1 MERAGRETS
10 APGRRIRGD
19 VLRCREEPVAITV
32 LLVTLFGIAPSYGQ
46 TVIPG
51 TQARA
56 YADPGTTEGG
66 PVVVVPNRRRQPARP
81 ANGSGPLVIPQVIVS
96 PGGTDPEQKAPEQ
109 MEERPPA
116 RTTRSPIDPGAGA
129 LPQAARR
136 EPAPRLAPVR
146 NGFFGAPS
154 AGLLVGGCLSTPG
167 RLSTTNVPN
176 RCLDALAFAVS
187 PPPATRGVLPRNLP
201 PIPRQDAQPI
211 PPVLADRP
219 KMRLPPVNR
228 GQKPQEQPAQ
238 TPPMMEEDPFEPKG
252 ITVGNFILKPA
263 FEMSSGFDSN
273 PGRVPQGKGSAFVS
287 VAPVLLVRSQFEKHL
302 LNADVRVGY
311 IDYAKLRQL
320 SRPTVDAKVNGR
332 YDITDTF
339 ALNGE
344 GHVAVD
350 ADDPGTPRFA
360 GRFAKIPLA
369 STVGGSAG
377 VTKRFEDFEVST
389 KAAIDRV
396 AFQNATLMDGQ
407 IVSNADR
414 NFVQYGSQS
423 RVTYNLTPEIRPFVD
438 VAVDRRVH
446 DIAVD
451 AEGFRRD
458 STGTAVE
465 AGVTFNYA
473 DKLTGDVAVG
483 YLNRRYQ
490 DPMLKPVNGF
500 IADAN
505 LTWQFAK
512 ETAIAFGA
520 KSQVVEITEPGIS
533 GVLKRDVTV
542 GVEHQFEP
550 WLVGTF
556 LAGYGQDA
564 FTGTTRVDN
573 RYLVELGML
582 YKFSRLL
589 QFRASVRREETRSNF
604 RENNLSATVVQVGAR
619 VQY

>member
-1 MERAGRETS
+1 MERAARETVAS
-10 APGRRIRGD
+10 RRGIGRD
-19 VLRCREEPVAITV
+19 VSRCQEETVAITV
-32 LLVTLFGIAPSYGQ
+32 LLVTLLGAAPSSAE
-46 TVIPG
+46 TVVPG
-51 TQARA
+51 SQVRA
-56 YADPGTTEGG
+56 YADPGASDAG

-81 ANGSGPLVIPQVIVS
+81 ANGNGPLVIPQVIVS
-96 PGGTDPEQKAPEQ
+96 PGGVEPEPKAATQVDEAPPP
-109 MEERPPA
+109 RP
-116 RTTRSPIDPGAGA
+116 RSPVDAGAGA

-146 NGFFGAPS
+146 NGFFGTPS

-167 RLSTTNVPN
+167 RLSVTNVPN

-211 PPVLADRP
+211 PPVLADKP
-219 KMRLPPVNR
+219 KMRLPPVNK
-228 GQKPQEQPAQ
+228 GQKPQDEPQ
-238 TPPMMEEDPFEPKG
+238 PPMMEEDPYEPKG

-287 VAPVLLVRSQFEKHL
+287 VAPVLLVRSQFERHL

-360 GRFAKIPLA
+360 GRFARIPLA

-377 VTKRFEDFEVST
+377 VTKRFEEVEVST

-396 AFQNATLMDGQ
+396 AFQNAPLVDGQ

-423 RVTYNLTPEIRPFVD
+423 RITYNLTPEIRPFVD

-483 YLNRRYQ
+483 YLTRRYQ

-512 ETAIAFGA
+512 ETAIALGA

-550 WLVGTF
+550 WLIGTF
-556 LAGYGQDA
+556 LAGYGEDA

-589 QFRASVRREETRSNF
+589 QLRASVRREETRSNF

>member
-1 MERAGRETS
+1 M
-10 APGRRIRGD
+10 
-19 VLRCREEPVAITV
+19 AIIV
-32 LLVTLFGIAPSYGQ
+32 LLVTSFGIAPSSAQ

-56 YADPGTTEGG
+56 YADPGINEGG
-66 PVVVVPNRRRQPARP
+66 PVIVVPNRRRQPARP
-81 ANGSGPLVIPQVIVS
+81 ANGSGPVVIPQVIVS
-96 PGGTDPEQKAPEQ
+96 PGGTDPEPNAPEQ
-109 MEERPPA
+109 MQERPPA

-187 PPPATRGVLPRNLP
+187 PPPATRGVLPQNLP

-211 PPVLADRP
+211 PKVLADKP
-219 KMRLPPVNR
+219 KMRLPPVK
-228 GQKPQEQPAQ
+228 GQKPQEQPQA
-238 TPPMMEEDPFEPKG
+238 PAMMEEDPYEPKG

-350 ADDPGTPRFA
+350 ADDPGTPRFT

-396 AFQNATLMDGQ
+396 AFQNAPLMDGQ

-465 AGVTFNYA
+465 AGVTLNYA

-483 YLNRRYQ
+483 YLTRRFQ
-490 DPMLKPVNGF
+490 DPLLKPVNGF

-505 LTWQFAK
+505 LNWQFAK

-520 KSQVVEITEPGIS
+520 KSQVVESTEVGIS

-589 QFRASVRREETRSNF
+589 QFRASVRREDTRSNF
-604 RENNLSATVVQVGAR
+604 KENNLSATVVQVGAR

>member
-1 MERAGRETS
+1 MERAARETVAS
-10 APGRRIRGD
+10 RRGIGRD
-19 VLRCREEPVAITV
+19 VSRCQEETVAITV
-32 LLVTLFGIAPSYGQ
+32 LLVTLLGAAPSSAE
-46 TVIPG
+46 TVVPG
-51 TQARA
+51 SQVRA
-56 YADPGTTEGG
+56 YADPGASDGG

-81 ANGSGPLVIPQVIVS
+81 ANGNGPLVIPQVIVS
-96 PGGTDPEQKAPEQ
+96 PGGVEPEPKAATQVDEAPPP
-109 MEERPPA
+109 RP
-116 RTTRSPIDPGAGA
+116 RSPVDAGAGA

-146 NGFFGAPS
+146 NGFFGTPS

-167 RLSTTNVPN
+167 RLSVTNVPN

-211 PPVLADRP
+211 PPVLADKP
-219 KMRLPPVNR
+219 KMRLPPVNK
-228 GQKPQEQPAQ
+228 GQKPQDQPQ
-238 TPPMMEEDPFEPKG
+238 PPMMEEDPYEPKG

-287 VAPVLLVRSQFEKHL
+287 VAPVLLVRSQFERHL

-360 GRFAKIPLA
+360 GRFARIPLA

-377 VTKRFEDFEVST
+377 VTKRFEEVEVST

-396 AFQNATLMDGQ
+396 AFQNAPLVDGQ

-423 RVTYNLTPEIRPFVD
+423 RITYNLTPEIRPFVD
-438 VAVDRRVH
+438 VAIDRRVH

-483 YLNRRYQ
+483 YLTRRYQ

-512 ETAIAFGA
+512 ETAIALGA

-550 WLVGTF
+550 WLIGTF
-556 LAGYGQDA
+556 LAGYGEDA

-589 QFRASVRREETRSNF
+589 QLRASVRREETRSNF

>member
-1 MERAGRETS
+1 MERAARETVAS
-10 APGRRIRGD
+10 RRGIGRD
-19 VLRCREEPVAITV
+19 VSWCQEESVAITV
-32 LLVTLFGIAPSYGQ
+32 LLVTLFGAAPSYGQ
-46 TVIPG
+46 TVVPG
-51 TQARA
+51 SQVRA
-56 YADPGTTEGG
+56 YADPGATEGG

-81 ANGSGPLVIPQVIVS
+81 ANGNGPLVIPQVIVS
-96 PGGTDPEQKAPEQ
+96 PGGVEPEPKAATQVDGAAPP
-109 MEERPPA
+109 RP
-116 RTTRSPIDPGAGA
+116 RSPIDAGAGA

-211 PPVLADRP
+211 PPVLADKP
-219 KMRLPPVNR
+219 KMRLPPVNK
-228 GQKPQEQPAQ
+228 GQKPQEPPAQ
-238 TPPMMEEDPFEPKG
+238 PPMMEEDPYEPKG

-287 VAPVLLVRSQFEKHL
+287 VAPVLLVRSQFERHL

-377 VTKRFEDFEVST
+377 VTKRFEEVEIST

-396 AFQNATLMDGQ
+396 AFQNAPLMDGQ

-483 YLNRRYQ
+483 YLTRRYQ

-505 LTWQFAK
+505 LTWQYAK
-512 ETAIAFGA
+512 ETAVMFGA

-550 WLVGTF
+550 WLIGTF
-556 LAGYGQDA
+556 LAGFGQDA
-564 FTGTTRVDN
+564 FTGTTRVDD

-589 QFRASVRREETRSNF
+589 QLRASVRREETRSNF

>member
-1 MERAGRETS
+1 M
-10 APGRRIRGD
+10 
-19 VLRCREEPVAITV
+19 AITV
-32 LLVTLFGIAPSYGQ
+32 LFVTLAGVAPSHGQ
-46 TVIPG
+46 TAVQDS
-51 TQARA
+51 QARA
-56 YADPGTTEGG
+56 YADPGTTESA
-66 PVVVVPNRRRQPARP
+66 PLVIVPGRRRQPVRP
-81 ANGSGPLVIPQVIVS
+81 ANGNGPVVIPQVIMA
-96 PGGTDPEQKAPEQ
+96 PGGTDSETKEPAQVD
-109 MEERPPA
+109 ERSPP
-116 RTTRSPIDPGAGA
+116 RPRSPIDNGAGA

-136 EPAPRLAPVR
+136 DPPPRLAPVR

-154 AGLLVGGCLSTPG
+154 AGLLVGGCLATPG
-167 RLSTTNVPN
+167 RLSMTNVPN

-211 PPVLADRP
+211 PPVLADKP
-219 KMRLPPVNR
+219 KMRLPPVNK
-228 GQKPQEQPAQ
+228 GQKPQQEPA
-238 TPPMMEEDPFEPKG
+238 PPMMAEDPYEPKG
-252 ITVGNFILKPA
+252 ITVGNFVLKPA

-273 PGRVPQGKGSAFVS
+273 PGRVPKGAGSGFVS
-287 VAPVLLVRSQFEKHL
+287 VAPVLLVRSQFDRHL

-396 AFQNATLMDGQ
+396 AFQNAPLIDGQ

-465 AGVTFNYA
+465 AGVTLNYA

-483 YLNRRYQ
+483 YLTRKFQ
-490 DPMLKPVNGF
+490 DPLLKPVNGF

-505 LTWQFAK
+505 LTWQYAK
-512 ETAIAFGA
+512 ETAVMFGA
-520 KSQVVEITEPGIS
+520 KSQVVESTEVGIS

-604 RENNLSATVVQVGAR
+604 KENDLSATVVQVGAR

>member
-1 MERAGRETS
+1 MRHQ
-10 APGRRIRGD
+10 
-19 VLRCREEPVAITV
+19 EESVALTV
-32 LLVTLFGIAPSYGQ
+32 LLVTLFGAVPSHGQ
-46 TVIPG
+46 TVTQG

-56 YADPGTTEGG
+56 YADPATVEGGG
-66 PVVVVPNRRRQPARP
+66 PVVVVPNRRRQPVRP
-81 ANGSGPLVIPQVIVS
+81 AGGNGPVVIPQVILA
-96 PGGTDPEQKAPEQ
+96 PGGTEPEPKEPAQVD
-109 MEERPPA
+109 ERPPP
-116 RTTRSPIDPGAGA
+116 RPRSPIDAGAGA

-167 RLSTTNVPN
+167 RLSMTNVPN

-187 PPPATRGVLPRNLP
+187 PPPATRGVLPNNLP

-211 PPVLADRP
+211 PPVLADKP
-219 KMRLPPVNR
+219 KMRLPPVNK
-228 GQKPQEQPAQ
+228 GQKPQEQQPQ
-238 TPPMMEEDPFEPKG
+238 TPPMMEEDPYEPKG

-273 PGRVPQGKGSAFVS
+273 PGRVPKGAGSGFVS
-287 VAPVLLVRSQFEKHL
+287 VAPVLLVRSQFERHL

-350 ADDPGTPRFA
+350 ADDPGTPRFT

-377 VTKRFEDFEVST
+377 VTKRFDDFEVST

-396 AFQNATLMDGQ
+396 AFQNAPLVDGQ

-465 AGVTFNYA
+465 AGVTLGYT

-483 YLNRRYQ
+483 YLTRRFQ
-490 DPMLKPVNGF
+490 DPALKPVNGF

-505 LTWQFAK
+505 LTWQYAK
-512 ETAIAFGA
+512 ETAIMLAA
-520 KSQVVEITEPGIS
+520 KSQVVESTEVGIS
-533 GVLKRDVTV
+533 GVLKRDLTV

-550 WLVGTF
+550 WLVGTL

-564 FTGTTRVDN
+564 FTGTTRVDD

-604 RENNLSATVVQVGAR
+604 KENNLSATVVQVGAR

>member
-1 MERAGRETS
+1 MQRAGRES
-10 APGRRIRGD
+10 ISPSCRDRRG
-19 VLRCREEPVAITV
+19 VLPRPDEAVAITV
-32 LLVTLFGIAPSYGQ
+32 LFVLLVESAPSYAQ
-46 TVIPG
+46 S
-51 TQARA
+51 QARA
-56 YADPGTTEGG
+56 YADPGTIDGG
-66 PVVVVPNRRRQPARP
+66 PVVVVPNRKRPPARP
-81 ANGSGPLVIPQVIVS
+81 ANGNGPVVIPQMIIA
-96 PGGTDPEQKAPEQ
+96 PGGNEPEQEPKSAAAQPD
-109 MEERPPA
+109 ERTPP
-116 RTTRSPIDPGAGA
+116 RPKSPIDPAAGA
-129 LPQAARR
+129 LPQATRR

-154 AGLLVGGCLSTPG
+154 AGLLVGGCLATPG
-167 RLSTTNVPN
+167 RLVPTNVPN

-211 PPVLADRP
+211 PPVLADKPRM
-219 KMRLPPVNR
+219 KLPPVNK
-228 GQKPQEQPAQ
+228 GKPQEPQPQ
-238 TPPMMEEDPFEPKG
+238 PPPMMDEDPYEPKG

-273 PGRVPQGKGSAFVS
+273 PGRVPKGAGSGFVS
-287 VAPVLLVRSQFEKHL
+287 VAPVLLVRSQFERHL

-339 ALNGE
+339 AINGE

-377 VTKRFEDFEVST
+377 VTKRFEEIEIST

-396 AFQNATLMDGQ
+396 AFQNAPLIDGQ

-465 AGVTFNYA
+465 AGVTFAYA

-483 YLNRRYQ
+483 YLTRRYQ
-490 DPMLKPVNGF
+490 DPMLKPVSGF

-505 LTWQFAK
+505 LTWQYAK
-512 ETAIAFGA
+512 ETAIMFGA

-542 GVEHQFEP
+542 GIEHQFEP

-589 QFRASVRREETRSNF
+589 QLRASVRREETRSNF
-604 RENNLSATVVQVGAR
+604 RENDLSATVVQVGAR

>member
-1 MERAGRETS
+1 LGRAGRETQT
-10 APGRRIRGD
+10 PGRRIGRD
-19 VLRCREEPVAITV
+19 VLRCQEESVAITV
-32 LLVTLFGIAPSYGQ
+32 LLVTLFGVAPSYGQ

-66 PVVVVPNRRRQPARP
+66 PVVIVPSRRRQPARP
-81 ANGSGPLVIPQVIVS
+81 ANGNGPLVIPQVIIA
-96 PGGTDPEQKAPEQ
+96 PGGDDPEPKPPVQV
-109 MEERPPA
+109 EERPQP
-116 RTTRSPIDPGAGA
+116 RSRSPIDPGAGA

-167 RLSTTNVPN
+167 RLAVTNVPN
-176 RCLDALAFAVS
+176 RCMDALAFAVS

-211 PPVLADRP
+211 PPVLADKP
-219 KMRLPPVNR
+219 KMRLPPVNK
-228 GQKPQEQPAQ
+228 GQKPQEPQPA
-238 TPPMMEEDPFEPKG
+238 MMEEDPYEPKG

-263 FEMSSGFDSN
+263 FEMTSGFDSN
-273 PGRVPQGKGSAFVS
+273 PGRVPKGAGSGFVS
-287 VAPVLLVRSQFEKHL
+287 VAPVLLVRSQFERHL

-377 VTKRFEDFEVST
+377 VTKKFEDFEVST

-396 AFQNATLMDGQ
+396 AFQNASLMDGQ

-465 AGVTFNYA
+465 AGVTFGYA

-483 YLNRRYQ
+483 YLTRRFQ
-490 DPMLKPVNGF
+490 DPLLKPVSGF

-505 LTWQFAK
+505 LTYQYAK
-512 ETAIAFGA
+512 ETAIMFGA

-556 LAGYGQDA
+556 TAGYGQDA

-573 RYLVELGML
+573 RYLAELGML

>member
-1 MERAGRETS
+1 MERAGRQTG
-10 APGRRIRGD
+10 APGRRISGD

-32 LLVTLFGIAPSYGQ
+32 LLVTLFGIAPSYAQ

-56 YADPGTTEGG
+56 YADPGTNEGG
-66 PVVVVPNRRRQPARP
+66 PVIVVPNRRRQPARP
-81 ANGSGPLVIPQVIVS
+81 ANGTGPVVIPQVIVS
-96 PGGTDPEQKAPEQ
+96 PGGTDPEPKTSEQ

-211 PPVLADRP
+211 PPVLADKP

-287 VAPVLLVRSQFEKHL
+287 VAPVLLVRSQFDKHL

-396 AFQNATLMDGQ
+396 AFQNASLMDGQ

-512 ETAIAFGA
+512 ETAIALGA

>member
-1 MERAGRETS
+1 MV
-10 APGRRIRGD
+10 APGRRTCND
-19 VLRCREEPVAITV
+19 VLRCQDLAVAV
-32 LLVTLFGIAPSYGQ
+32 AVPLLTLLGAAPSYGQ
-46 TVIPG
+46 AAIEG

-56 YADPGTTEGG
+56 YADPGANDGG
-66 PVVVVPNRRRQPARP
+66 PVVVIPNRRVQPARP
-81 ANGSGPLVIPQVIVS
+81 TNRNGPVVIPQVIIA
-96 PGGTDPEQKAPEQ
+96 PGGTEPEPKAATAQP
-109 MEERPPA
+109 EERAPPRA
-116 RTTRSPIDPGAGA
+116 KSPIDPGAGA

-146 NGFFGAPS
+146 NGFFGAPN
-154 AGLLVGGCLSTPG
+154 AGLLVGGCLSAPG
-167 RLSTTNVPN
+167 RIFTTNVPN

-201 PIPRQDAQPI
+201 PIPQQDAQPI
-211 PPVLADRP
+211 PPVLADKPR
-219 KMRLPPVNR
+219 MRLPAVNK
-228 GQKPQEQPAQ
+228 GQKPQDQQPQPQ
-238 TPPMMEEDPFEPKG
+238 TPPMMEEDPYEPKG
-252 ITVGNFILKPA
+252 IKVGNFILKPA
-263 FEMSSGFDSN
+263 FEMTSGFDTN
-273 PGRVPQGKGSAFVS
+273 PGRVPRGGGSAFVS
-287 VAPVLLVRSQFEKHL
+287 VAPVLLVRSQFEQHL
-302 LNADVRVGY
+302 LNADVRVSY

-339 ALNGE
+339 AVNGE

-369 STVGGSAG
+369 STVGGSVG
-377 VTKRFEDFEVST
+377 VTKRFEVIEVST

-396 AFQNATLMDGQ
+396 AFQNAPLVDGQ

-438 VAVDRRVH
+438 VAIDRRVH

-465 AGVTFNYA
+465 AGVTFAYA

-483 YLNRRYQ
+483 YLTRRYQ
-490 DPMLKPVNGF
+490 DPLLKPVNGF

-512 ETAIAFGA
+512 ETAIAIGA

-550 WLVGTF
+550 WLVGT
-556 LAGYGQDA
+556 LVAGYGQDA
-564 FTGTTRVDN
+564 FTGTARVDD
-573 RYLVELGML
+573 RYVVELGML

-589 QFRASVRREETRSNF
+589 QLRTSIRHEETRSNVK
-604 RENNLSATVVQVGAR
+604 ENNLSATVVQVGAR

>member
-1 MERAGRETS
+1 MERAARQTVASRRGIGRDVSRCQEET
-10 APGRRIRGD
+10 
-19 VLRCREEPVAITV
+19 VAITV
-32 LLVTLFGIAPSYGQ
+32 LLVTLLGAAPSSAE
-46 TVIPG
+46 TVVPG
-51 TQARA
+51 SQVRA
-56 YADPGTTEGG
+56 YADPGASDGG

-81 ANGSGPLVIPQVIVS
+81 ANGNGPLVIPQVIVS
-96 PGGTDPEQKAPEQ
+96 PGGVEPEPKAATQVDEAPPP
-109 MEERPPA
+109 RP
-116 RTTRSPIDPGAGA
+116 RSPVDAGAGA

-146 NGFFGAPS
+146 NGFFGTPS

-167 RLSTTNVPN
+167 RLSVTNVPN

-211 PPVLADRP
+211 PPVLADKP
-219 KMRLPPVNR
+219 KMRLPPVNK
-228 GQKPQEQPAQ
+228 GQKPQDQPQ
-238 TPPMMEEDPFEPKG
+238 PPMMEEDPYEPKG

-273 PGRVPQGKGSAFVS
+273 PGRVPQGRGSAFVS
-287 VAPVLLVRSQFEKHL
+287 VAPVLLVRSQFERHL

-360 GRFAKIPLA
+360 GRFARIPLA

-377 VTKRFEDFEVST
+377 VTKRFEEVEVST

-396 AFQNATLMDGQ
+396 AFQNAPLVDGQ

-423 RVTYNLTPEIRPFVD
+423 RITYNLTPEIRPFVD

-483 YLNRRYQ
+483 YLTRRYQ

-512 ETAIAFGA
+512 ETAIALGA

-550 WLVGTF
+550 WLIGTF
-556 LAGYGQDA
+556 LAGYGEDA

-589 QFRASVRREETRSNF
+589 QLRASVRREETRSNF

>member
-1 MERAGRETS
+1 MV
-10 APGRRIRGD
+10 APRRRIGHD
-19 VLRCREEPVAITV
+19 VSRRQKEPAAITA
-32 LLVTLFGIAPSYGQ
+32 LLLTLFGAAPSYGQ
-46 TVIPG
+46 DAERVP
-51 TQARA
+51 QVRA
-56 YADPGTTEGG
+56 YADPNDSG
-66 PVVVVPNRRRQPARP
+66 PVIVVPNRRRQAVRP
-81 ANGSGPLVIPQVIVS
+81 ANGNGPVVIPQVIVS
-96 PGGTDPEQKAPEQ
+96 PGGGEPEAKTPTQV
-109 MEERPPA
+109 EERPPP
-116 RTTRSPIDPGAGA
+116 RPRSPIDPGAGA

-154 AGLLVGGCLSTPG
+154 AGLVVGGCLSTPG
-167 RLSTTNVPN
+167 RLSTTNVPD

-211 PPVLADRP
+211 PPVLADKPR
-219 KMRLPPVNR
+219 MRQPM
-228 GQKPQEQPAQ
+228 QETAKAQPQQPA
-238 TPPMMEEDPFEPKG
+238 PPMMEEDPYEPKG
-252 ITVGNFILKPA
+252 IKVGNFILKPA
-263 FEMSSGFDSN
+263 FEMTSGFDSN
-273 PGRVPQGKGSAFVS
+273 PGRVPRGAGSGFVS
-287 VAPVLLVRSQFEKHL
+287 VAPVLLVRSQFDQHL
-302 LNADVRVGY
+302 LNADVRVSY

-360 GRFAKIPLA
+360 GRFARIPLA

-396 AFQNATLMDGQ
+396 AFQNAPLVNGQ

-414 NFVQYGSQS
+414 NFNQYASQS

-438 VAVDRRVH
+438 VTVDRRVH

-465 AGVTFNYA
+465 AGVTFAYA

-483 YLNRRYQ
+483 YLTRRYQ
-490 DPMLKPVNGF
+490 DPMLKPVSGF

-512 ETAIAFGA
+512 ETAIALGA

-542 GVEHQFEP
+542 GVEHQFQP

-564 FTGTTRVDN
+564 FTGTTRVDD
-573 RYLVELGML
+573 RYVVELGML

-589 QFRASVRREETRSNF
+589 QLRTSVRREETRSNVK
-604 RENNLSATVVQVGAR
+604 ENNLSATVVQVGAR

>member
-1 MERAGRETS
+1 MERAARETVAS
-10 APGRRIRGD
+10 RRGIGRD
-19 VLRCREEPVAITV
+19 VSWCQEESVAITV
-32 LLVTLFGIAPSYGQ
+32 LLVTLFGAAPSYGQ
-46 TVIPG
+46 TVVPG
-51 TQARA
+51 SQVRA
-56 YADPGTTEGG
+56 YADPGAAEGG

-81 ANGSGPLVIPQVIVS
+81 ANGNGPLVIPQVIVS
-96 PGGTDPEQKAPEQ
+96 PGGVEPEPKAATQVDGAAPP
-109 MEERPPA
+109 RP
-116 RTTRSPIDPGAGA
+116 RSPIDAGAGA

-211 PPVLADRP
+211 PPVLADKP
-219 KMRLPPVNR
+219 KMRLPPVNK
-228 GQKPQEQPAQ
+228 GQKPQEPPAQ
-238 TPPMMEEDPFEPKG
+238 PPMMEEDPYEPKG
-252 ITVGNFILKPA
+252 ITVGNFLLKPA

-287 VAPVLLVRSQFEKHL
+287 VAPVLLVRSQFERHL

-377 VTKRFEDFEVST
+377 VTKRFEEVEIST

-396 AFQNATLMDGQ
+396 AFQNAPLMDGQ

-483 YLNRRYQ
+483 YLTRRYQ

-505 LTWQFAK
+505 LTWQYAK
-512 ETAIAFGA
+512 ETAVMFGA

-550 WLVGTF
+550 WLIGTF
-556 LAGYGQDA
+556 LAGFGQDA
-564 FTGTTRVDN
+564 FTGTTRVDD

-589 QFRASVRREETRSNF
+589 QLRASVRREETRSNF

>member
-1 MERAGRETS
+1 M
-10 APGRRIRGD
+10 
-19 VLRCREEPVAITV
+19 AITV
-32 LLVTLFGIAPSYGQ
+32 LLVTLFGVAPSHGQ
-46 TVIPG
+46 TVIQG

-66 PVVVVPNRRRQPARP
+66 PVVVVPGRRRQPARP
-81 ANGSGPLVIPQVIVS
+81 ANANGPLVIPQVIMA
-96 PGGTDPEQKAPEQ
+96 PGGNDPEPKEAPQ
-109 MEERPPA
+109 VEERLPP
-116 RTTRSPIDPGAGA
+116 RPRSPIDAGAGA

-136 EPAPRLAPVR
+136 EPPPRLAPVR
-146 NGFFGAPS
+146 NAFFGAPS

-167 RLSTTNVPN
+167 RLSMTNVPN

-187 PPPATRGVLPRNLP
+187 PPPATRGVLPNNLP

-211 PPVLADRP
+211 PPVLAAKPR
-219 KMRLPPVNR
+219 MRLPPVK

-238 TPPMMEEDPFEPKG
+238 TPPMMEEDPYEPKG

-287 VAPVLLVRSQFEKHL
+287 VAPVLLVRSQFERHL

-377 VTKRFEDFEVST
+377 LTKRFEDFEVST

-396 AFQNATLMDGQ
+396 AFQNAPLITGQ

-465 AGVTFNYA
+465 GGVTFNYA

-483 YLNRRYQ
+483 YLTRRYQ
-490 DPMLKPVNGF
+490 DPLLKPVNGF

-505 LTWQFAK
+505 LTWQYAK
-512 ETAIAFGA
+512 ETAVMFGA

>member
-1 MERAGRETS
+1 MERAGRETQI
-10 APGRRIRGD
+10 PGRRIGRD
-19 VLRCREEPVAITV
+19 VLRCQEESVAITV

-66 PVVVVPNRRRQPARP
+66 PVVIVPNRRRQPARP

-96 PGGTDPEQKAPEQ
+96 PGGDDPEPKPPVQV
-109 MEERPPA
+109 EERPQP
-116 RTTRSPIDPGAGA
+116 RSRSPIDPGAGA

-167 RLSTTNVPN
+167 RLSATNVPN

-211 PPVLADRP
+211 PPVLADKP
-219 KMRLPPVNR
+219 KMRLPPVNK
-228 GQKPQEQPAQ
+228 GQKPQEPPPA
-238 TPPMMEEDPFEPKG
+238 MMEEDPYEPKG

-273 PGRVPQGKGSAFVS
+273 PGRVPKGAGSGFVS
-287 VAPVLLVRSQFEKHL
+287 VAPVLLVRSQFERHL

-377 VTKRFEDFEVST
+377 VTKKFEDFEVST

-396 AFQNATLMDGQ
+396 AFQNASLMDGQ

-465 AGVTFNYA
+465 AGVTFGYA

-483 YLNRRYQ
+483 YLTRRFQ
-490 DPMLKPVNGF
+490 DPLLKPVNGF

-505 LTWQFAK
+505 LTYQYAK
-512 ETAIAFGA
+512 ETAIMLGA

-604 RENNLSATVVQVGAR
+604 RENDLSATVVQVGAR

>member
-1 MERAGRETS
+1 MERAARETVAS
-10 APGRRIRGD
+10 RRGIGRD
-19 VLRCREEPVAITV
+19 VSRCQEETVAITV
-32 LLVTLFGIAPSYGQ
+32 LLVTLLGAAPSSAE
-46 TVIPG
+46 TVVPG
-51 TQARA
+51 SQVRA
-56 YADPGTTEGG
+56 YADPGASDAG

-81 ANGSGPLVIPQVIVS
+81 ANGNGPLVIPQVIVS
-96 PGGTDPEQKAPEQ
+96 PGGVEPEPKAATQEDEAPPP
-109 MEERPPA
+109 RP
-116 RTTRSPIDPGAGA
+116 RSPVDAGAGA

-167 RLSTTNVPN
+167 RLSVTNVPN

-211 PPVLADRP
+211 PPVLADKP
-219 KMRLPPVNR
+219 KMRLPPVNK
-228 GQKPQEQPAQ
+228 GQKPQDQPQ
-238 TPPMMEEDPFEPKG
+238 PPMMEEDPYEPKG

-287 VAPVLLVRSQFEKHL
+287 VAPVLLVRSQFERHL

-360 GRFAKIPLA
+360 GRFARIPLA

-377 VTKRFEDFEVST
+377 VTKRFEEVEVST

-396 AFQNATLMDGQ
+396 AFQNAPLVDGQ

-423 RVTYNLTPEIRPFVD
+423 RITYNLTPEIRPFVD

-483 YLNRRYQ
+483 YLTRRYQ

-512 ETAIAFGA
+512 ETAIALGA

-550 WLVGTF
+550 WLIGTF
-556 LAGYGQDA
+556 LAGYGEDA

-589 QFRASVRREETRSNF
+589 QLRASVRREETRSNF

>member
-1 MERAGRETS
+1 MERAARETVAS
-10 APGRRIRGD
+10 RRGIGRD
-19 VLRCREEPVAITV
+19 VSRCQQETVAITV
-32 LLVTLFGIAPSYGQ
+32 LLVTLFGVAPSYGQ
-46 TVIPG
+46 TVTPG
-51 TQARA
+51 SQVRA
-56 YADPGTTEGG
+56 YADPGTNDAG
-66 PVVVVPNRRRQPARP
+66 PVVVVPNRRRQPVRP
-81 ANGSGPLVIPQVIVS
+81 ANSNGPLVIPQVIVS
-96 PGGTDPEQKAPEQ
+96 PGGVEPEPKAATQ
-109 MEERPPA
+109 VEEAPPPRP
-116 RTTRSPIDPGAGA
+116 RSPIDAGAGA

-167 RLSTTNVPN
+167 RLSVTNVPN

-211 PPVLADRP
+211 PPVLADKP
-219 KMRLPPVNR
+219 KMRLPPVNK
-228 GQKPQEQPAQ
+228 GQKPQEQPQ
-238 TPPMMEEDPFEPKG
+238 PPMMAEDPYEPKG

-287 VAPVLLVRSQFEKHL
+287 VAPVLLVRSQFERHL

-360 GRFAKIPLA
+360 GRFARIPLA

-377 VTKRFEDFEVST
+377 VTKRFEEVEVST

-396 AFQNATLMDGQ
+396 AFQNAPLVDGQ

-423 RVTYNLTPEIRPFVD
+423 RITYNLTPEIRPFVD

-483 YLNRRYQ
+483 YLTRRYQ

-512 ETAIAFGA
+512 ETAIALGA

-542 GVEHQFEP
+542 GIEHQFEP

-556 LAGYGQDA
+556 LAGYGEDA

-589 QFRASVRREETRSNF
+589 QLRASVRREETRSNF

>member
-1 MERAGRETS
+1 MERAARQTVASRRGIGRDVSRCQEET
-10 APGRRIRGD
+10 
-19 VLRCREEPVAITV
+19 VAITV

-46 TVIPG
+46 TVTPG
-51 TQARA
+51 SQVRA
-56 YADPGTTEGG
+56 YADPGTTDAG

-81 ANGSGPLVIPQVIVS
+81 ANGNGPLVIPQVIVS
-96 PGGTDPEQKAPEQ
+96 PGGVEPEPKVATQVDEAPPP
-109 MEERPPA
+109 RP
-116 RTTRSPIDPGAGA
+116 RSPIDAGAGA

-167 RLSTTNVPN
+167 RLSVTNVPN

-211 PPVLADRP
+211 PPVLADKP
-219 KMRLPPVNR
+219 KMRLPPVNK
-228 GQKPQEQPAQ
+228 GQKPQDQPQ
-238 TPPMMEEDPFEPKG
+238 PPMMEEDPYEPKG

-287 VAPVLLVRSQFEKHL
+287 VAPVLLVRSQFERHL

-377 VTKRFEDFEVST
+377 VTKRFEEVEVST

-396 AFQNATLMDGQ
+396 AFQNATLVDGQ

-423 RVTYNLTPEIRPFVD
+423 RITYNLTPEIRPFVD

-483 YLNRRYQ
+483 YLTRRYQ

-512 ETAIAFGA
+512 ETAIALGA

-550 WLVGTF
+550 WLIGTF
-556 LAGYGQDA
+556 LAGYGEDA

-589 QFRASVRREETRSNF
+589 QLRASVRREETRSNF

>member
-1 MERAGRETS
+1 MERAARETVAS
-10 APGRRIRGD
+10 RRGIGRD
-19 VLRCREEPVAITV
+19 VSRCQEETVAITV
-32 LLVTLFGIAPSYGQ
+32 LLVTLFGVAPSYGQ
-46 TVIPG
+46 TVTPG
-51 TQARA
+51 SQVRA
-56 YADPGTTEGG
+56 YADPGTTDAG
-66 PVVVVPNRRRQPARP
+66 PVVVVPNRRRQPVRP
-81 ANGSGPLVIPQVIVS
+81 ANSNGPLVIPQVIVS
-96 PGGTDPEQKAPEQ
+96 PGGVEPEPKAATQVDEAPPP
-109 MEERPPA
+109 RP
-116 RTTRSPIDPGAGA
+116 RSPIDAGAGA

-167 RLSTTNVPN
+167 RLSVTNVPN

-211 PPVLADRP
+211 PPVLADKP
-219 KMRLPPVNR
+219 KMRLPPVNK
-228 GQKPQEQPAQ
+228 GQKPQEQPQ
-238 TPPMMEEDPFEPKG
+238 PPMMAEDPYEPKG

-287 VAPVLLVRSQFEKHL
+287 VAPVLLVRSQFERHL

-360 GRFAKIPLA
+360 GRFARIPLA

-377 VTKRFEDFEVST
+377 VTKRFEEVEVST

-396 AFQNATLMDGQ
+396 AFQNAPLVDGQ

-423 RVTYNLTPEIRPFVD
+423 RITYNLTPEIRPFVD

-483 YLNRRYQ
+483 YLTRRYQ

-512 ETAIAFGA
+512 ETAIALGA

-542 GVEHQFEP
+542 GIEHQFEP

-556 LAGYGQDA
+556 LAGYGEDA

-589 QFRASVRREETRSNF
+589 QLRASVRREETRSNF

>member
-1 MERAGRETS
+1 MERAARETIAS
-10 APGRRIRGD
+10 RRGIGRD
-19 VLRCREEPVAITV
+19 VSRRQEETVAITV
-32 LLVTLFGIAPSYGQ
+32 LLVTLFGVAPSYGQ
-46 TVIPG
+46 TVTPG
-51 TQARA
+51 SQVRA
-56 YADPGTTEGG
+56 YADPGTTDAG
-66 PVVVVPNRRRQPARP
+66 PVVVVPNRRRQPVRP
-81 ANGSGPLVIPQVIVS
+81 ANSNGPLVIPQVIVS
-96 PGGTDPEQKAPEQ
+96 PGGVEPEPKAATQVDEAPPP
-109 MEERPPA
+109 RP
-116 RTTRSPIDPGAGA
+116 RSPIDAGAGA

-167 RLSTTNVPN
+167 RLSVTNVPN

-211 PPVLADRP
+211 PPVLADKP
-219 KMRLPPVNR
+219 KMRLPPVNK
-228 GQKPQEQPAQ
+228 GQKPQEQPQ
-238 TPPMMEEDPFEPKG
+238 PPMMAEDPYEPKG

-287 VAPVLLVRSQFEKHL
+287 VAPVLLVRSQFERHL

-360 GRFAKIPLA
+360 GRFARIPLA

-377 VTKRFEDFEVST
+377 VTKRFEEVEVST

-396 AFQNATLMDGQ
+396 AFQNAPLVDGQ

-423 RVTYNLTPEIRPFVD
+423 RITYNLTPEIRPFVD

-483 YLNRRYQ
+483 YLTRRYQ

-512 ETAIAFGA
+512 ETAIALGA

-542 GVEHQFEP
+542 GIEHQFEP

-556 LAGYGQDA
+556 LAGYGEDA

-589 QFRASVRREETRSNF
+589 QLRASVRREETRSNF

>member
-1 MERAGRETS
+1 MERKARETS
-10 APGRRIRGD
+10 DSRRGIGW
-19 VLRCREEPVAITV
+19 VSLRQEETAAFAV
-32 LLVTLFGIAPSYGQ
+32 LLVTLVGGAPALGQ
-46 TVIPG
+46 TVVPG
-51 TQARA
+51 TQASA

-66 PVVVVPNRRRQPARP
+66 PVVVIPGRRRQPARP
-81 ANGSGPLVIPQVIVS
+81 ANGNGPLVIPQVIVA
-96 PGGTDPEQKAPEQ
+96 PGGTEPEPKAATQ
-109 MEERPPA
+109 VEERPRPK
-116 RTTRSPIDPGAGA
+116 SPIDAGAGA

-136 EPAPRLAPVR
+136 EPPPRLAPVR

-167 RLSTTNVPN
+167 RLSMTNVPN

-211 PPVLADRP
+211 PPVLADKP

-228 GQKPQEQPAQ
+228 GQKPQEPQPQA
-238 TPPMMEEDPFEPKG
+238 PPMMEEDPFEPKG

-287 VAPVLLVRSQFEKHL
+287 VAPVLLVRSQFERHL

-360 GRFAKIPLA
+360 GRFARIPLA

-377 VTKRFEDFEVST
+377 LTKRFEEVEIST

-396 AFQNATLMDGQ
+396 AFQNAPLMDGQ

-473 DKLTGDVAVG
+473 DTLTGDVAVG
-483 YLNRRYQ
+483 YLTRRYQ

-505 LTWQFAK
+505 LTWQYAK
-512 ETAIAFGA
+512 ETAVMLGA

-556 LAGYGQDA
+556 LAGVGQDA

-573 RYLVELGML
+573 RYLVEVGML

-589 QFRASVRREETRSNF
+589 QLRASVRREETRSNF
-604 RENNLSATVVQVGAR
+604 KENNLSATVVQVGAR

>member
-1 MERAGRETS
+1 MERAARETVAS
-10 APGRRIRGD
+10 RRGIGRD
-19 VLRCREEPVAITV
+19 VSRCQEETVAITV
-32 LLVTLFGIAPSYGQ
+32 LLVTLFGVAPSYGQ
-46 TVIPG
+46 TVTPG
-51 TQARA
+51 SQVRA
-56 YADPGTTEGG
+56 YADPATTDAG
-66 PVVVVPNRRRQPARP
+66 PVVVVPNRRRQPVRP
-81 ANGSGPLVIPQVIVS
+81 ANSNGPLVIPQVIVS
-96 PGGTDPEQKAPEQ
+96 PGGVEPEPKAATQVDEAPPP
-109 MEERPPA
+109 RP
-116 RTTRSPIDPGAGA
+116 RSPIDAGAGA

-167 RLSTTNVPN
+167 RLSVTNVPN

-211 PPVLADRP
+211 PPVLADKP
-219 KMRLPPVNR
+219 KMRLPPVNK
-228 GQKPQEQPAQ
+228 GQKPQEQPQ
-238 TPPMMEEDPFEPKG
+238 PPMMAEDPYEPKG

-287 VAPVLLVRSQFEKHL
+287 VAPVLLVRSQFERHL

-360 GRFAKIPLA
+360 GRFARIPLA

-377 VTKRFEDFEVST
+377 VTKRFEEVEVST

-396 AFQNATLMDGQ
+396 AFQNAPLVDGQ

-423 RVTYNLTPEIRPFVD
+423 RITYNLTPEIRPFVD

-483 YLNRRYQ
+483 YLTRRYQ

-512 ETAIAFGA
+512 ETAIALGA

-542 GVEHQFEP
+542 GIEHQFEP

-556 LAGYGQDA
+556 LAGYGEDA

-589 QFRASVRREETRSNF
+589 QLRASVRREETRSNF

>member
-1 MERAGRETS
+1 MERAARETVAS
-10 APGRRIRGD
+10 RRGIGRD
-19 VLRCREEPVAITV
+19 VSRCQEETVAITV
-32 LLVTLFGIAPSYGQ
+32 LLVTLFGVAPSYGQ
-46 TVIPG
+46 TVTPG
-51 TQARA
+51 SQVRA
-56 YADPGTTEGG
+56 YADPGTTDAG
-66 PVVVVPNRRRQPARP
+66 PVVVVPNRRRQPVRP
-81 ANGSGPLVIPQVIVS
+81 ANSNGPLVIPQVIVS
-96 PGGTDPEQKAPEQ
+96 PGGVEPEPKAATQVDEAPPP
-109 MEERPPA
+109 RP
-116 RTTRSPIDPGAGA
+116 RSPIDAGAGA

-167 RLSTTNVPN
+167 RLSVTNVPN

-211 PPVLADRP
+211 PPVLADKP
-219 KMRLPPVNR
+219 KMRLPPVNK
-228 GQKPQEQPAQ
+228 GQKPQEQPQ
-238 TPPMMEEDPFEPKG
+238 PPMMAEDPYEPKG

-287 VAPVLLVRSQFEKHL
+287 VAPVLLVRSQFERHL

-360 GRFAKIPLA
+360 GRFARIPLA

-377 VTKRFEDFEVST
+377 VTKRFEEVEVST

-396 AFQNATLMDGQ
+396 AFQNAPLVDGQ

-423 RVTYNLTPEIRPFVD
+423 RITYNLTPEIRPFVD

-451 AEGFRRD
+451 AEGIRRD

-483 YLNRRYQ
+483 YLTRRYQ

-512 ETAIAFGA
+512 ETAIALGA

-542 GVEHQFEP
+542 GIEHQFEP

-556 LAGYGQDA
+556 LAGYGEDA

-589 QFRASVRREETRSNF
+589 QLRASVRREETRSNF

>member
-1 MERAGRETS
+1 MERAARETVAS
-10 APGRRIRGD
+10 RRGIGRD
-19 VLRCREEPVAITV
+19 VSRCQEETVAITV
-32 LLVTLFGIAPSYGQ
+32 LLVTLFGVAPSYGQ
-46 TVIPG
+46 TVTPG
-51 TQARA
+51 SQVRA
-56 YADPGTTEGG
+56 YADPGTTDAG

-81 ANGSGPLVIPQVIVS
+81 ANGNGPLVIPQVIVS
-96 PGGTDPEQKAPEQ
+96 PGGVEPEPKAATQVDEAPPP
-109 MEERPPA
+109 RP
-116 RTTRSPIDPGAGA
+116 RSPIDAGAGA

-167 RLSTTNVPN
+167 RLSVTNVPN

-211 PPVLADRP
+211 PPVLADKP
-219 KMRLPPVNR
+219 KMRLPPVNK
-228 GQKPQEQPAQ
+228 GQKPQEQP
-238 TPPMMEEDPFEPKG
+238 PMMEEDPYEPKG

-287 VAPVLLVRSQFEKHL
+287 VAPVLLVRSQFERHL

-377 VTKRFEDFEVST
+377 VTKRFEEVEVST

-423 RVTYNLTPEIRPFVD
+423 RITYNLTPEIRPFVD

-473 DKLTGDVAVG
+473 DRLTGDVAVG
-483 YLNRRYQ
+483 YLTRRYQ

-512 ETAIAFGA
+512 ETAIALGA

-542 GVEHQFEP
+542 GIEHQFEP

-556 LAGYGQDA
+556 LAGYGEDA

-589 QFRASVRREETRSNF
+589 QLRASVRREETRSNF

>member
-1 MERAGRETS
+1 MERAARETVAS
-10 APGRRIRGD
+10 RRGIGRD
-19 VLRCREEPVAITV
+19 VSRCQEETVAITV
-32 LLVTLFGIAPSYGQ
+32 LLVTLFGVAPSYGQ
-46 TVIPG
+46 AVTPG
-51 TQARA
+51 SQVRA
-56 YADPGTTEGG
+56 YADPGTTDAG
-66 PVVVVPNRRRQPARP
+66 PVVVVPNRRRQPVRP
-81 ANGSGPLVIPQVIVS
+81 ANSNGPLVIPQVIVS
-96 PGGTDPEQKAPEQ
+96 PGGVEPEPKAATQVDEAPPP
-109 MEERPPA
+109 RP
-116 RTTRSPIDPGAGA
+116 RSPIDAGAGA

-167 RLSTTNVPN
+167 RLSVTNVPN

-211 PPVLADRP
+211 PPVLADKP
-219 KMRLPPVNR
+219 KMRLPPVNK
-228 GQKPQEQPAQ
+228 GQKPQEQPQ
-238 TPPMMEEDPFEPKG
+238 PPMMAEDPYEPKG

-287 VAPVLLVRSQFEKHL
+287 VAPVLLVRSQFERHL

-344 GHVAVD
+344 AHVAVD

-360 GRFAKIPLA
+360 GRFARIPLA

-377 VTKRFEDFEVST
+377 VTKRFEEVEVST

-396 AFQNATLMDGQ
+396 AFQNAPLVDGQ

-423 RVTYNLTPEIRPFVD
+423 RITYNLTPEIRPFVD

-483 YLNRRYQ
+483 YLTRRYQ

-512 ETAIAFGA
+512 ETAIALGA

-542 GVEHQFEP
+542 GIEHQFEP

-556 LAGYGQDA
+556 LAGYGEDA

-589 QFRASVRREETRSNF
+589 QLRASVRREETRSNF

>member
-1 MERAGRETS
+1 MERAARETVAS
-10 APGRRIRGD
+10 RRGIGRD
-19 VLRCREEPVAITV
+19 VSRRQEETVAITV
-32 LLVTLFGIAPSYGQ
+32 LLVTLFGVAPSYGQ
-46 TVIPG
+46 TVTPG
-51 TQARA
+51 SQVRA
-56 YADPGTTEGG
+56 YADPGTTDAG
-66 PVVVVPNRRRQPARP
+66 PVVVVPNRRRQPVRP
-81 ANGSGPLVIPQVIVS
+81 ANSNGPLVIPQVIVS
-96 PGGTDPEQKAPEQ
+96 PGGVEPEPKAATQVDEAPPP
-109 MEERPPA
+109 RP
-116 RTTRSPIDPGAGA
+116 RSPIDAGAGA

-167 RLSTTNVPN
+167 RLSVTNVPN

-211 PPVLADRP
+211 PPVLADKP
-219 KMRLPPVNR
+219 KMRLPPVNK
-228 GQKPQEQPAQ
+228 GQKPQEQPQ
-238 TPPMMEEDPFEPKG
+238 PPMMAEDPYEPKG

-287 VAPVLLVRSQFEKHL
+287 VAPVLLVRSQFERHL

-360 GRFAKIPLA
+360 GRFARIPLA

-377 VTKRFEDFEVST
+377 VTKRFEEVEVST

-396 AFQNATLMDGQ
+396 AFQNAPLVDGQ

-423 RVTYNLTPEIRPFVD
+423 RITYNLTPEIRPFVD

-451 AEGFRRD
+451 AEGIRRD

-483 YLNRRYQ
+483 YLTRRYQ

-512 ETAIAFGA
+512 ETAIALGA

-542 GVEHQFEP
+542 GIEHQFEP

-556 LAGYGQDA
+556 LAGYGEDA

-589 QFRASVRREETRSNF
+589 QLRASVRREETRSNF

>member
-1 MERAGRETS
+1 M
-10 APGRRIRGD
+10 
-19 VLRCREEPVAITV
+19 AITV
-32 LLVTLFGIAPSYGQ
+32 LLVTLFGVAPSHGQ
-46 TVIPG
+46 TVIPD
-51 TQARA
+51 TRARA

-66 PVVVVPNRRRQPARP
+66 PVVIIPNRRKQPLRP
-81 ANGSGPLVIPQVIVS
+81 ANGNGPLVIPQVIVA
-96 PGGTDPEQKAPEQ
+96 PGGNDPEPKEATQV
-109 MEERPPA
+109 EERPPP
-116 RTTRSPIDPGAGA
+116 RPRSPIDPGAGA

-146 NGFFGAPS
+146 NGFFGTPS

-167 RLSTTNVPN
+167 RLSMTNVPN

-187 PPPATRGVLPRNLP
+187 PPPATRGVLPQNLP

-219 KMRLPPVNR
+219 KMRLPAVNK
-228 GQKPQEQPAQ
+228 GQKPQEPQPQA
-238 TPPMMEEDPFEPKG
+238 PAMMEEDPYEPKG

-273 PGRVPQGKGSAFVS
+273 PGRVPKGAGSGFVS
-287 VAPVLLVRSQFEKHL
+287 VAPVLLVRSQFERHL

-332 YDITDTF
+332 YDVTDTF
-339 ALNGE
+339 AINGE

-396 AFQNATLMDGQ
+396 AFQNARLTDGQ

-465 AGVTFNYA
+465 AGVTLNYA

-483 YLNRRYQ
+483 YLTRKFQ

-505 LTWQFAK
+505 LTYQYAK
-512 ETAIAFGA
+512 ETAIMLGA

-550 WLVGTF
+550 WLVGTLLTGF
-556 LAGYGQDA
+556 GQDA

-604 RENNLSATVVQVGAR
+604 KENNLSATVVQVGAR

>member
-1 MERAGRETS
+1 MERAARETVAS
-10 APGRRIRGD
+10 RRGIGRD
-19 VLRCREEPVAITV
+19 VSRCQEETVAITV
-32 LLVTLFGIAPSYGQ
+32 LLVTLFGVAPSYGQ
-46 TVIPG
+46 AVTPG
-51 TQARA
+51 SQVRA
-56 YADPGTTEGG
+56 YADPGTTDAG
-66 PVVVVPNRRRQPARP
+66 PVVVVPNRRRQPVRP
-81 ANGSGPLVIPQVIVS
+81 ANSNGPLVIPQVIVS
-96 PGGTDPEQKAPEQ
+96 PGGVELEPKAATQVDEAPPP
-109 MEERPPA
+109 RP
-116 RTTRSPIDPGAGA
+116 RSPIDAGAGA

-167 RLSTTNVPN
+167 RLSVTNVPN

-211 PPVLADRP
+211 PPVLADKP
-219 KMRLPPVNR
+219 KMRLPPVNK
-228 GQKPQEQPAQ
+228 GQKPQEQPQ
-238 TPPMMEEDPFEPKG
+238 PPMMAEDPYEPKG

-287 VAPVLLVRSQFEKHL
+287 VAPVLLVRSQFERHL

-360 GRFAKIPLA
+360 GRFARIPLA

-377 VTKRFEDFEVST
+377 VTKRFEEVEVST

-396 AFQNATLMDGQ
+396 AFQNAPLVDGQ

-423 RVTYNLTPEIRPFVD
+423 RITYNLTPEIRPFVD

-483 YLNRRYQ
+483 YLTRRYQ

-512 ETAIAFGA
+512 ETAIALGA

-542 GVEHQFEP
+542 GIEHQFEP

-556 LAGYGQDA
+556 LAGYGEDA

-589 QFRASVRREETRSNF
+589 QLRASVRREETRSNF

>member
-1 MERAGRETS
+1 MERAARETVAS
-10 APGRRIRGD
+10 RRGIGRD
-19 VLRCREEPVAITV
+19 VSRCQEETVAITV
-32 LLVTLFGIAPSYGQ
+32 LLVTLFGVAPSYGQ
-46 TVIPG
+46 TVTPG
-51 TQARA
+51 SQVRA
-56 YADPGTTEGG
+56 YADPGTTDAG
-66 PVVVVPNRRRQPARP
+66 PVVVVPNRRRQPVRP
-81 ANGSGPLVIPQVIVS
+81 ANSNGPLVIPQVIVS
-96 PGGTDPEQKAPEQ
+96 PGGVEPEPKAATQVDEAPPP
-109 MEERPPA
+109 RP
-116 RTTRSPIDPGAGA
+116 RSPIDAGAGA

-167 RLSTTNVPN
+167 RLSVTNVPN

-211 PPVLADRP
+211 PPVLADKP
-219 KMRLPPVNR
+219 KMRLPPVNK
-228 GQKPQEQPAQ
+228 GQKPQEQPQ
-238 TPPMMEEDPFEPKG
+238 PPMMAEDPYEPKG

-287 VAPVLLVRSQFEKHL
+287 VAPVLLVRSQFERHL

-360 GRFAKIPLA
+360 GRFARIPLA

-377 VTKRFEDFEVST
+377 VTKRFEEVEVST

-396 AFQNATLMDGQ
+396 AFQNAPLVDGQ

-423 RVTYNLTPEIRPFVD
+423 RITYNLTPEIRPFVD

-483 YLNRRYQ
+483 YLTRRYQ
-490 DPMLKPVNGF
+490 DPMLKPVNGL

-512 ETAIAFGA
+512 ETAIALGA

-542 GVEHQFEP
+542 GIEHQFEP

-556 LAGYGQDA
+556 LAGYGEDA

-589 QFRASVRREETRSNF
+589 QLRASVRREETRSNF

>member
-1 MERAGRETS
+1 MV
-10 APGRRIRGD
+10 APRRRIGHD
-19 VLRCREEPVAITV
+19 VSRCQKEPVAITV
-32 LLVTLFGIAPSYGQ
+32 LLLTLFGAAQSYGQ
-46 TVIPG
+46 DAERGLQV
-51 TQARA
+51 RA
-56 YADPGTTEGG
+56 YADPNDSG
-66 PVVVVPNRRRQPARP
+66 PVIVAPNRRRQAVRP
-81 ANGSGPLVIPQVIVS
+81 ANGSGPVVIPQVIVA
-96 PGGTDPEQKAPEQ
+96 PGGAEPEAKTTTQV
-109 MEERPPA
+109 EERPP
-116 RTTRSPIDPGAGA
+116 RPRSPIDPGAGA

-154 AGLLVGGCLSTPG
+154 AGLVVGGCLSTPG
-167 RLSTTNVPN
+167 RLSTTNIPN

-187 PPPATRGVLPRNLP
+187 PPPATRGVLPNNLP

-211 PPVLADRP
+211 PPVLADKPR
-219 KMRLPPVNR
+219 MRQPM
-228 GQKPQEQPAQ
+228 QEAAKAQPQQPA
-238 TPPMMEEDPFEPKG
+238 PAMMEEDPYEPKG
-252 ITVGNFILKPA
+252 IKVGNFILKPA
-263 FEMSSGFDSN
+263 FEMTSGFDSN
-273 PGRVPQGKGSAFVS
+273 PGRVPRGAGSAFVS
-287 VAPVLLVRSQFEKHL
+287 VAPVLLVRSQFDQHL
-302 LNADVRVGY
+302 LNADVRVSY

-332 YDITDTF
+332 YDISDTF

-360 GRFAKIPLA
+360 GRFARIPLA

-377 VTKRFEDFEVST
+377 VTKKFEDFEVST

-396 AFQNATLMDGQ
+396 AFQNAPLVDGQ

-414 NFVQYGSQS
+414 NFNQYASQS

-438 VAVDRRVH
+438 VTVDRRVH

-465 AGVTFNYA
+465 AGVTFAYA

-483 YLNRRYQ
+483 YLTRRYQ
-490 DPMLKPVNGF
+490 DPMLKPVSGF
-500 IADAN
+500 IADASLN
-505 LTWQFAK
+505 WQFAK
-512 ETAIAFGA
+512 ETAISLGA

-542 GVEHQFEP
+542 SVEHQFQP

-564 FTGTTRVDN
+564 FTGTTRVDD
-573 RYLVELGML
+573 RYVVELGML

-589 QFRASVRREETRSNF
+589 QLRTSVRREETRSNVK
-604 RENNLSATVVQVGAR
+604 ENNLSATVVQVGAR